1 MRLIQQRQAG
11 STRLWLGD
19 APQPLHLPPAG
30 NLLALHLPRA
40 APASALVVET
50 QSGLARLMAPA
61 AGWVVLELPG
71 PPLAVRAEGAPFQ
84 LSGALG
90 EGPAFPA
97 CRLWQAEPGLIP
109 ENHWRRARILGQG
122 AVLALAAG
130 PARPCVT
137 LRAGEVAR
145 IALPPL
151 DLPGPVEPVL
161 TALRGPLPLAGLEG
175 LTLTLR
181 AGAACEVLWEG
192 VQLRPKSLANSAA
205 PSLR

>member
-1 MRLIQQRQAG
+1 MRLIRQRWPG
-11 STRLWLGD
+11 ETRLWLGA
-19 APQPLHLPPAG
+19 APQRLHLPPDG

-40 APASALVVET
+40 APSSALVVET
-50 QSGLARLMAPA
+50 QAGAARLAAPA

-71 PPLAVRAEGAPFQ
+71 PPLAVRAEGPPFQ
-84 LSGALG
+84 LSGGLG

-109 ENHWRRARILGQG
+109 EDHWRRARILGEG

-130 PARPCVT
+130 PARPF
-137 LRAGEVAR
+137 LRLQAGEVAR
-145 IALPPL
+145 ITLPGCA
-151 DLPGPVEPVL
+151 LPGPVEPVL
-161 TALRGPLPLAGLEG
+161 TALRGPLPLAELDG

-181 AGAACEVLWEG
+181 AGAACDVLWEG
-192 VQLRPKSLANSAA
+192 VQLRPNNRANSEA